1 MWRPIMEFKLKHFL
15 TVAACALLIW
25 FSFGVYNFF
34 FDHSVPNLSINGLD
48 DTGYYG
54 GDLTCQIS
62 SSKNGELSI
71 LLDGQPLISSFKLS
85 AKSQN
90 HPFIIP
96 TKTISNGSHNLKI
109 KLTDGTFYKN
119 HTSIERN
126 FIVDNAP
133 LQAAF
138 VRSDADYKVFQ
149 GRTLHLQFQV
159 NKPIK
164 QAKVRALANTYEC
177 YPESSKSLIYE
188 CFIPVPCEETPNE
201 YLFSVEL
208 ADNVGN
214 TLNLDNKF
222 QIVMYPFKKQLLN
235 VSADTVKKE
244 KELGLADNDLEAILQ
259 DLAQKSPHEKLWKG
273 SFCTPIDITKV
284 TCDFGTIRTTQEK
297 GRYMHKA
304 LDVINTPRSVI
315 WATQDGTVVLK
326 ERFAG
331 SGNTVVLD
339 HGCGVLSLFYHL
351 EDFADVK
358 IGQKV
363 AKGNPIGTLGK
374 TGYATGYHL
383 HWEMRVNNIAI
394 DPMQWT
400 KSNF

>member
-1 MWRPIMEFKLKHFL
+1 MEFKLKHLL
-15 TVAACALLIW
+15 TVAACGVFVW
-25 FSFGVYNFF
+25 VSYGVYTYF
-34 FDHSVPNLSINGLD
+34 FDNSMPHISINGLQEG
-48 DTGYYG
+48 GYYG

-62 SSKNGELSI
+62 SSKNGELAI

-90 HPFIIP
+90 HPFSIP
-96 TKTISNGSHNLKI
+96 TKTISNGQHTLKI
-109 KLTDGTFYKN
+109 TLTDSTYYKN
-119 HTSIERN
+119 KAVIEHA
-126 FIVDNAP
+126 FVVDNAP
-133 LQAAF
+133 LQAALL
-138 VRSDADYKVFQ
+138 RSDVDYKVFQ
-149 GRTLHLQFQV
+149 GRTLHVQFQV

-164 QAKVRALANTYEC
+164 QAQVRALANTYEC
-177 YPESSKSLIYE
+177 YPESPKSLIYE

-201 YLFSVEL
+201 YLFSAEIT
-208 ADNVGN
+208 DKVGN
-214 TLNLDNKF
+214 KLNMDNKF
-222 QIVMYPFKKQLLN
+222 QIVMYPFKKQILN
-235 VSADTVKKE
+235 VSAETVKKE
-244 KELGLADNDLEAILQ
+244 RELGLANNGLEEILQ
-259 DLAQKSPHEKLWKG
+259 NLAAKSPHEKLWRG
-273 SFCTPIDITKV
+273 SFCTPIDIAKI

-304 LDVINTPRSVI
+304 LDVINAPRSVI
-315 WATQDGTVVLK
+315 WATADGIVVLK

-351 EDFADVK
+351 EDFADIK
-358 IGQKV
+358 LGQKV
-363 AKGNPIGTLGK
+363 AKGSPIGTLGK